1 MGAKNSGE
9 GHRSVSAWILGDVR
23 LERYRH
29 APGPTDPIP
38 KHTHEEYQFGLSLD
52 APGEYHYRG
61 ARHAVPTGALR
72 VIQPG
77 EAHASRDFGGHRA
90 AETHLLYVPPRLL
103 REVAAE
109 VAGSDA
115 GEPFFPSPVVLDP
128 ELTGRYRGLC
138 AALGGQPA
146 AALER
151 DSLLLATLAW
161 FVARH
166 AKAPVASRR
175 VGPERRA
182 VGLVKAYLED
192 NLAENVSLA
201 RLGRLTNLSPHYLD
215 RAFAREV
222 GLPPHRY
229 QVQAR
234 VRRAQALLGEGVPL
248 GTVAL
253 ATGFA
258 DQSHLG
264 RHFKRLVGV
273 SPGRYR
279 VQAHVAKG

>member
-115 GEPFFPSPVVLDP
+115 GEPFFPSPVVAHRALP
-128 ELTGRYRGLC
+128 RPLRRAGRATGRR
-138 AALGGQPA
+138 
-146 AALER
+146 
-151 DSLLLATLAW
+151 
-161 FVARH
+161 
-166 AKAPVASRR
+166 
-175 VGPERRA
+175 
-182 VGLVKAYLED
+182 
-192 NLAENVSLA
+192 
-201 RLGRLTNLSPHYLD
+201 
-215 RAFAREV
+215 
-222 GLPPHRY
+222 
-229 QVQAR
+229 
-234 VRRAQALLGEGVPL
+234 
-248 GTVAL
+248 
-253 ATGFA
+253 
-258 DQSHLG
+258 
-264 RHFKRLVGV
+264 
-273 SPGRYR
+273 PG
-279 VQAHVAKG
+279 AG